1 LGHEK
6 VEREPKEPSFA
17 LGTDIVDPTQYS
29 GEEMDGLWFFVR
41 HLGGG
46 ELSDKDALEL
56 EDKAKAM
63 GYAPGAMLFSGEDQM
78 LMCVPDADESKIV
91 RNITRSIR
99 FPKIQD

>member
-6 VEREPKEPSFA
+6 VKREPKEPSFA
-17 LGTDIVDPTQYS
+17 LGTDTVDPTQYS
-29 GEEMDGLWFFVR
+29 GEMDGLWFFVR

-46 ELSDKDALEL
+46 EMSDKDSLEL

-63 GYAPGAMLFSGEDQM
+63 GYATGAMFFSGEDQM